1 MPRTCGAPS
10 RCAEVPLRIG
20 IVGNTR
26 YADLRGALAETA
38 RLAEAHGW
46 SLAGGETLAELSPVP
61 LLPFDPTKIDLLL
74 TLGGD
79 GTLLRGARQL
89 DHHEVP
95 ILGVNFGRVG
105 FLTAIAR
112 DGVAEALTTVAKGG
126 HRLSPRT
133 VLLASVRDAAGARLS
148 ERSALN
154 DVVLHK
160 GGVARVVRFQV
171 MIDGE
176 PMGPVSADG
185 LVVASPTGSTAYSLS
200 AGGPVV
206 VPTMDAMVVTPIC
219 PHSLGMR
226 PIVTRGDSVIRVEPL
241 EPRAADLLVSFDGQ
255 DTAPLGAG
263 CALEVRPAP
272 WRVILVRFGEPAFFP
287 RLREKL
293 HWGDLSDRGV

>member
-1 MPRTCGAPS
+1 MQRKCGARS
-10 RCAEVPLRIG
+10 RCAEAILRIG

-38 RLAEAHGW
+38 RLAKAHGW
-46 SLAGGETLAELSPVP
+46 SLAGSDALAELSPVP
-61 LLPFDPTKIDLLL
+61 LLPFDPTQLDLLL

-89 DHHEVP
+89 DRHEVP

-112 DGVAEALTTVAKGG
+112 DGVAEALTLVATGK
-126 HRLSPRT
+126 HRLSPRS
-133 VLLASVRDAAGARLS
+133 VLLAAVHDPSGIGPR
-148 ERSALN
+148 EHWALN

-171 MIDGE
+171 LIDGE

-219 PHSLGMR
+219 PHSLGVR

-241 EPRAADLLVSFDGQ
+241 EPRSSELLVSFDGQ
-255 DTAPLGAG
+255 DTAPLAPGS
-263 CALEVRPAP
+263 ALEVRPAP

-293 HWGDLSDRGV
+293 HWGDLTDRGV